1 MTFEHYDM
9 TTQDFVARLLSP
21 DRAAKLDPSA
31 ILALCPITPGDEVAD
46 IGCGPGYFTLPLASA
61 VVGGTV
67 HAWDIDE
74 GMVDACRERVEQ
86 GGFTNVETS
95 VCSEFE
101 FPIENGALN
110 GVFLAFVV
118 QHGSPEEKLRLLQA
132 VRELLQPGGWAAVV
146 EWFRIETETGPPLE
160 RRVDPSTLEDLARQ
174 AGFQIGEWR
183 DVNGEQYLMTL
194 RNP

>member
-9 TTQDFVARLLSP
+9 TTEDFVTRLLSP

-31 ILALCPITPGDEVAD
+31 ILNLCPISSSDKVAD
-46 IGCGPGYFTLPLASA
+46 IGCGPGYFTLPLAAA
-61 VVGGTV
+61 VPDGTV
-67 HAWDIDE
+67 YALDIDE

-86 GGFTNVETS
+86 GGFTNVET
-95 VCSEFE
+95 VTCSEFD
-101 FPIENGALN
+101 FPVENGTLN

-118 QHGSPEEKLRLLQA
+118 QHGSPEEKLRLLRA
-132 VRELLQPGGWAAVV
+132 TRDLLQPGGWGVV
-146 EWFRIETETGPPLE
+146 IEWFRIETETGPPLE
-160 RRVDPSTLEDLARQ
+160 RRIDPATLEDLAGQ
-174 AGFQIGEWR
+174 AGFQVGEWQ